1 MKKNF
6 KIIGSGHNLKE
17 INIKKQQNIKEIFI
31 SPIFKYK
38 NKNALGIH
46 KSRFFF
52 NDKSYE
58 KIALGGIDD
67 KNLNLLKL
75 TNFSG
80 IAAINYFK
88 KKGPK

>member
-1 MKKNF
+1 M
-6 KIIGSGHNLKE
+6 
-17 INIKKQQNIKEIFI
+17 
-31 SPIFKYK
+31 
-38 NKNALGIH
+38 GIH

-88 KKGPK
+88 KNTEIYKGMKLIDDKLGGTTPLEIIL